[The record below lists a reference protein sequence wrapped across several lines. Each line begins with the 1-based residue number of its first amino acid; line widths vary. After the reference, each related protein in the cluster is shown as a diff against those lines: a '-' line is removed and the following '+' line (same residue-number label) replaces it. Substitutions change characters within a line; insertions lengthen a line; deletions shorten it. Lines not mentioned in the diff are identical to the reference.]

1 MSVKNYKA
9 AVAAWATLGQGG
21 IGQGVAEGSLNDK
34 PVKQQAAVVVE
45 VAPGRQA
52 IAVIM
57 DDDGNGG
64 QVARPV
70 AGSDGGIKLY
80 GNIQAAVAAMRRA
93 GIGGVNVNMADK
105 AASVGDPVKTL
116 IAKHKSA
123 VKEKTSVDSVVVDI
137 ASKIASAQ
145 ALHWDTASP
154 ESPEGAEYADYLR
167 RQAVVTE
174 YQTAMSTLVQ
184 SLADSL
190 TAAGIDP
197 ATYLPTGG

>member
-9 AVAAWATLGQGG
+9 AVAAWATLGSGELSNA
-21 IGQGVAEGSLNDK
+21 VAEGGLNDRPIK
-34 PVKQQAAVVVE
+34 PQAAVVVE

-52 IAVIM
+52 VAVVV
-57 DDDGNGG
+57 DDDGSGG

-70 AGSDGGIKLY
+70 AGSDGGVKLY
-80 GNIQAAVAAMRRA
+80 GSIQAAVAAMRRA
-93 GIGGVNVNMADK
+93 GIGAVNVNMASK
-105 AASVGDPVKTL
+105 AAGVGDPVKTL

-123 VKEKTSVDSVVVDI
+123 VKEKALVDSVVADV
-137 ASKIASAQ
+137 AAKIASAQ

-174 YQTAMSTLVQ
+174 YQAAMSTLVQ